1 MVMQISLDKMCDYAK
16 SVSVYNDGESRIYK
30 VGEDKFNLIC
40 TEWKSMIFGAHEMPA
55 YGVSLNDE
63 TVKAMKSGVW
73 AEFSFGRELSSGGM
87 PYEKL
92 LINVQPEWTGF
103 NLIRYTAKHGYDGRC
118 FYYDLVNKDMSSFYD
133 CLIK

>member
-1 MVMQISLDKMCDYAK
+1 MVMQVELEKMTDYAK
-16 SVSVYNDGESRIYK
+16 SVSVYSDGETRVYK
-30 VGEDKFNLIC
+30 AGEDKFNLIC
-40 TEWKSMIFGAHEMPA
+40 TEWNSMIFGAHEMPA

-73 AEFSFGRELSSGGM
+73 AEFSFGKTLSSGGM

-92 LINVQPEWTGF
+92 LVNVEPQWTGF
-103 NLIRYTAKHGYDGRC
+103 NIIRYTAKHGYDGRC

-133 CLIK
+133 CLTK

>member
-1 MVMQISLDKMCDYAK
+1 
-16 SVSVYNDGESRIYK
+16 
-30 VGEDKFNLIC
+30 
-40 TEWKSMIFGAHEMPA
+40 MIFGAHEMPA

-63 TVKAMKSGVW
+63 TTKAMKSGVW

-92 LINVQPEWTGF
+92 LINVEPEWTGF

-118 FYYDLVNKDMSSFYD
+118 FYYDLVSKDMSSFYD
-133 CLIK
+133 CLTK